1 MVGVATT
8 VLVADDDADLRLLV
22 RVVLERAGFDV
33 VEEAIDGEATI
44 EAVTR
49 LDPPPTPTVMV
60 LDNAMP
66 GLTGLQVAERVLA
79 RIPSQRIVLVSSYL
93 DGEVEQRADEIGIAR
108 CVAKPDVHELPSI
121 LSDLLA

>member
-1 MVGVATT
+1 MARACWSVPSATRPPMRRTPRDADRSTFGVATCVLSDATGLGGAFGEVGCHGMVGVMVGVATT

-49 LDPPPTPTVMV
+49 LDPPPTPTVM
-60 LDNAMP
+60 
-66 GLTGLQVAERVLA
+66 
-79 RIPSQRIVLVSSYL
+79 
-93 DGEVEQRADEIGIAR
+93 
-108 CVAKPDVHELPSI
+108 
-121 LSDLLA
+121 